1 LEANEKMRSS
11 LVRFKWIAL
20 LGGSSFIMLLFISMP
35 LKYGWDI
42 LWPNQIVG
50 MSHGILAVLYVF
62 SLIDFSVQYK
72 IKFTR
77 ILGFLVA
84 SFVPFGTFYA
94 EKNWLRPISI
104 KENQSV

>member
-1 LEANEKMRSS
+1 MRSS

-20 LGGSSFIMLLFISMP
+20 LEGSSFIMLLFISMP

-50 MSHGILAVLYVF
+50 MSHGILTVLYVF

-72 IKFTR
+72 IKLTR
-77 ILGFLVA
+77 ILGFFAA